1 MPSRFFA
8 AVTAIFFSTL
18 AVSQSAETRL
28 ITIGGAIT
36 ETVYALDLQSQLIAV
51 DSSSLYPDAA
61 TKLPNIGYERT
72 LSIEGIL
79 AQHPSLVIASSEAG
93 PAAVI
98 DQLRQVG
105 VNVVIIKIEHGIEGA
120 KRKIQAVADALG
132 KSGEGKKL
140 TDKIDIEL
148 SKLPRTK
155 PIEQRPNVLF
165 LYARGGGTLNVS
177 GTGTAAHA
185 MIEAAGGRNAVTEY
199 ANYKPLTAES
209 AVNAA
214 PDIILVTSRGLE
226 SMGGTEQLLKIPGL
240 IETPAGRARRVIAMD
255 DLKLLGFGPR
265 TGEAVVEL
273 AAAFHK

>member
-1 MPSRFFA
+1 MRSRFLA
-8 AVTAIFFSTL
+8 AVTAIFLSTL
-18 AVSQSAETRL
+18 AVAQSAETRL

-36 ETVYALDLQSQLIAV
+36 ETVYALGLQSQLVAV

-61 TKLPNIGYERT
+61 TRLPNIGYERT

-79 AQHPSLVIASSEAG
+79 AQHPSLVIASGEAG
-93 PAAVI
+93 PATVI

-155 PIEQRPNVLF
+155 SIEQRPNVLF

-240 IETPAGRARRVIAMD
+240 AETPAGRARRVIAMD

-265 TGEAVVEL
+265 TGDAVVEL
-273 AAAFHK
+273 AAAFQK

>member
-1 MPSRFFA
+1 M
-8 AVTAIFFSTL
+8 TAIFLSTL
-18 AVSQSAETRL
+18 AVAQSAETRL

-36 ETVYALDLQSQLIAV
+36 ETVYALGLQSQLVAV

-61 TKLPNIGYERT
+61 TRLPNIGYERT

-79 AQHPSLVIASSEAG
+79 AQHPSLVIASGEAG
-93 PAAVI
+93 PATVI

-155 PIEQRPNVLF
+155 SIEQRPNVLF

-240 IETPAGRARRVIAMD
+240 AETPAGRARRVIAMD

-265 TGEAVVEL
+265 TGDAVVEL
-273 AAAFHK
+273 AAAFQK

>member
-1 MPSRFFA
+1 MPLGYFA
-8 AVTAIFFSTL
+8 AVIAIFFSTL
-18 AVSQSAETRL
+18 AVARSAETRL

-36 ETVYALDLQSQLIAV
+36 ETVYALGLQSHLVAV
-51 DSSSLYPDAA
+51 DTSSIYPEAA
-61 TKLPNIGYERT
+61 TKLPNIGHERT
-72 LSIEGIL
+72 LSIEGTL

-105 VNVVIIKIEHGIEGA
+105 VKVVIVKVEHGIEGA

-132 KSGEGKKL
+132 KSSEGKKL
-140 TDKIDIEL
+140 TDKIDSEL
-148 SKLPRTK
+148 VKLPPPK
-155 PIEQRPNVLF
+155 PMEQRRKVLF
-165 LYARGGGTLNVS
+165 IYARGGGMLNVS

-185 MIEAAGGRNAVTEY
+185 VIEAAGGRNAVTEY
-199 ANYKPLTAES
+199 TNYKPLTAEG

-226 SMGGTEQLLKIPGL
+226 GMGGTEQLLRLPGL
-240 IETPAGRARRVIAMD
+240 AETPAGRARRVVAID

-273 AAAFHK
+273 AAAFQK

>member
-1 MPSRFFA
+1 MPLGYFA
-8 AVTAIFFSTL
+8 AVIAIFFSTL
-18 AVSQSAETRL
+18 AVARSAETRL

-36 ETVYALDLQSQLIAV
+36 ETVYALGLQSHLVAV
-51 DSSSLYPDAA
+51 DTSSIYPEAA
-61 TKLPNIGYERT
+61 TKLPNIGHERT
-72 LSIEGIL
+72 LSIEGTL

-105 VNVVIIKIEHGIEGA
+105 VNVVIVKVEHGIEGA

-132 KSGEGKKL
+132 KSSEGKEL
-140 TDKIDIEL
+140 TEKIDIEL
-148 SKLPRTK
+148 VKLPAPK
-155 PIEQRPNVLF
+155 PMEQRRKVLF
-165 LYARGGGTLNVS
+165 IYARGGGMLNVS

-185 MIEAAGGRNAVTEY
+185 VIEAAGGRNAVTEY
-199 ANYKPLTAES
+199 TNYKPLTAEG

-226 SMGGTEQLLKIPGL
+226 GMGGTEQLLRLPGL
-240 IETPAGRARRVIAMD
+240 AETPAGRARRVVAID

-273 AAAFHK
+273 AAAFQK